1 MLNGLY
7 VAASGMLQMERK
19 LDVLSNNLSNVN
31 TVGYK
36 MDTPTFENYLRKEEN
51 FPQDIIRESRYNQTI
66 NAVSRLADVA
76 TDFSLGNIRQTGNSF
91 DLALSNPDAFFAVD
105 TPFGIKFTK
114 AGNFK
119 IDNDGYLV
127 TQQGYRVLSRNV
139 ENNEGIRIPNGNVS
153 ILGNGQ
159 ITVDGTVVDNLYVV
173 EFEDKSKLQ
182 KTGYNLFTAINILPK
197 ESDNPGVMQGYLEG
211 SNINP
216 VREMVNMISTHR
228 AFETYQ
234 RVIRTMDTL
243 NERAANELGKIA

>member
-7 VAASGMLQMERK
+7 VAASGMLQMEKK
-19 LDVLSNNLSNVN
+19 LDILSNNLSNIN

-36 MDTPTFENYLRKEEN
+36 MDTPTFENYLRKEKTY
-51 FPQDIIRESRYNQTI
+51 PQDIIRESKYNRTI
-66 NAVSRLADVA
+66 NAVSRLSQVL
-76 TDFSLGNIRQTGNSF
+76 TDFSSGNIRQTGEPF

-127 TQQGYRVLSRNV
+127 TQEGFRVLSRNV
-139 ENNEGIRIPNGNVS
+139 ENNEGIRIPNGDVS

-159 ITVDGTVVDNLYVV
+159 ITVNGVVVDNLYIV

-182 KTGYNLFTAINILPK
+182 KTGNNLFTAINMLPE
-197 ESDNPGVMQGYLEG
+197 ESENPGLMQGYLEG

-243 NERAANELGKIA
+243 NEKAANELGKIA

>member
-7 VAASGMLQMERK
+7 VAASGMLQMEKK
-19 LDVLSNNLSNVN
+19 LDILSNNLSNIN
-31 TVGYK
+31 TAGYK
-36 MDTPTFENYLRKEEN
+36 MDTPTFENYLRKEKTY
-51 FPQDIIRESRYNQTI
+51 PQDIIRESKYNRTI
-66 NAVSRLADVA
+66 NAVSRLSQVL
-76 TDFSLGNIRQTGNSF
+76 TDFSSGNIRQTGEPF

-127 TQQGYRVLSRNV
+127 TQEGFRVLSRNV
-139 ENNEGIRIPNGNVS
+139 ENNEGIRIPNGVVS

-159 ITVDGTVVDNLYVV
+159 ITVNGVVVDNLYIV

-182 KTGYNLFTAINILPK
+182 KTGNNLFTAINMLPE
-197 ESDNPGVMQGYLEG
+197 ESENPGLMQGYLEG

-234 RVIRTMDTL
+234 RVIRTMDIL

>member
-7 VAASGMLQMERK
+7 VAASGMLQMEKK
-19 LDVLSNNLSNVN
+19 LDILSNNLSNIN
-31 TVGYK
+31 TAGYK
-36 MDTPTFENYLRKEEN
+36 MDTPTFENYLRKEKTY
-51 FPQDIIRESRYNQTI
+51 PHDIIRESKYNRTI
-66 NAVSRLADVA
+66 NSVSRLSDVL
-76 TDFSLGNIRQTGNSF
+76 TDFSSGNIRQTGNPF
-91 DLALSNPDAFFAVD
+91 DLALSNSDAFFAVD

-127 TQQGYRVLSRNV
+127 TQEGYRVLSRNV
-139 ENNEGIRIPNGNVS
+139 ENNEGVRIPNGDVS

-159 ITVDGTVVDNLYVV
+159 ITVNGVVVDNLYIV

-182 KTGYNLFTAINILPK
+182 KTGYNLFTAINMLPE
-197 ESDNPGVMQGYLEG
+197 ESENPGLMQGYLEG

-216 VREMVNMISTHR
+216 IREMVNMISTHR

>member
-7 VAASGMLQMERK
+7 VAASGMLQMEKK
-19 LDVLSNNLSNVN
+19 LDILSNNLSNIN

-36 MDTPTFENYLRKEEN
+36 MDTPTFENYLRKEKTY
-51 FPQDIIRESRYNQTI
+51 PQDIIRESKYNRTI
-66 NAVSRLADVA
+66 NAVSRLSQVL
-76 TDFSLGNIRQTGNSF
+76 TDFSSGNIRQTGEPF

-127 TQQGYRVLSRNV
+127 TQEGFRVLSRNV
-139 ENNEGIRIPNGNVS
+139 ENNEGIRIPNGDVS

-159 ITVDGTVVDNLYVV
+159 ITVNGVVVDNLYIV

-182 KTGYNLFTAINILPK
+182 KTGNNLFTAINMLPE
-197 ESDNPGVMQGYLEG
+197 ESENPGLMQGYLEG

>member
-7 VAASGMLQMERK
+7 VAASGMLQMEKK
-19 LDVLSNNLSNVN
+19 LDILSNNLSNIN
-31 TVGYK
+31 TAGYK
-36 MDTPTFENYLRKEEN
+36 MDTPTFENYLRKEKTY
-51 FPQDIIRESRYNQTI
+51 PQDIIRESKYNRTI
-66 NAVSRLADVA
+66 NAVSRLSQVL
-76 TDFSLGNIRQTGNSF
+76 TDFSSGNIRQTGELF

-127 TQQGYRVLSRNV
+127 TQEGFRVLSRNV
-139 ENNEGIRIPNGNVS
+139 ENNEGIRIPNGIVS

-159 ITVDGTVVDNLYVV
+159 ITVNGVVVDNLYIV

-182 KTGYNLFTAINILPK
+182 KTGNNLFTAINMLPE
-197 ESDNPGVMQGYLEG
+197 ESENPGLMQGYLEG

-228 AFETYQ
+228 AFETYH